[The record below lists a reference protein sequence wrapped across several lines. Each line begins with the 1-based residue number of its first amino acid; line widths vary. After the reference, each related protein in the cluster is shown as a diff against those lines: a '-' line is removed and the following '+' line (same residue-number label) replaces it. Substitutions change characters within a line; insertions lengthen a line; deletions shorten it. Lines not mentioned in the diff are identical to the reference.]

1 MKKTFKISPLLAL
14 CAIMLLAG
22 IAATPDV
29 PLPAPTN
36 LSVAATANAG
46 ELSVSWSASAGAQFY
61 GIAWIDLAE
70 GTEYLNQGRDLADAI
85 HFANIPA
92 AHTTYTITG
101 LRPSAE
107 YLVLVGARM
116 TRYADIPS
124 WSSIHPKVATAGQH
138 GDGFCPITGLPIP
151 EGGYLRVGD
160 TYNWLDASFTLD
172 SATTPASVPTEGGDT
187 YTAPAGRKLLMLCST
202 QSNQTGGNFY
212 FQSGTHN
219 NVSTDSGIG
228 FAKVTGWGNAPI
240 PNGQTASEC
249 DAWSIPATATTAVY
263 ALSDGSNPDVLYQI
277 DLTQ

>member
-1 MKKTFKISPLLAL
+1 
-14 CAIMLLAG
+14 MLLAG

-46 ELSVSWSASAGAQFY
+46 EVSVSWPASAGAQFY

-70 GTEYLNQGRDLADAI
+70 GTEYLSQGRELADAI

-92 AHTTYTITG
+92 SHTSYTVTG

-160 TYNWLDASFTLD
+160 TQTWTDASFMLD
-172 SATTPASVPTEGGDT
+172 SATTPANVATEGGGI
-187 YTAPAGRKLLMLCST
+187 YTPPEGRRLLRLCGT
-202 QSNQTGGNFY
+202 WTNQTGGTCSSRPAPTTTT
-212 FQSGTHN
+212 QP
-219 NVSTDSGIG
+219 
-228 FAKVTGWGNAPI
+228 TGVWAL
-240 PNGQTASEC
+240 SEC
-249 DAWSIPATATTAVY
+249 WDGAILRFATTTPHRPATRGQCPKRRLRRFMPSA
-263 ALSDGSNPDVLYQI
+263 
-277 DLTQ
+277 